1 MLIQA
6 KRDCLTLRSLS
17 RPEIDDLLK
26 RSALF
31 KESRKTSRVKPI
43 LQGKA
48 LALVFE
54 KPSLRTRVSF
64 EIAIQELGGIVTF
77 LEERQVQP
85 GRREAFLDMARTL
98 ERYVDGVALRT
109 FSHGVQERVAQ
120 AIGIPVI
127 NALSEMSHP
136 CQGLADLLT
145 IQEALGFVDGVKLA
159 FLGDGNNVAKTL
171 MEACCRYR
179 IDFRLAAPK
188 AFYPDGEFLE
198 GLKPEMVGTLTLTES
213 LEEAL
218 QGADIVYTD
227 VWVSMGKESEKDL
240 RRKIF
245 LKYQLN
251 SRTLRLAKKGAKVL
265 HCLPAIR
272 GEEITSEVLDS
283 PQAIV
288 FDQAENRLHTTKAL
302 LEFLMTERS

>member
-1 MLIQA
+1 MLTQT

-26 RSALF
+26 RSAVF
-31 KESRKTSRVKPI
+31 KESRKLSRIEPV

-64 EIAIQELGGIVTF
+64 EIAIKELGGIMTF
-77 LEERQVQP
+77 LEDRQVQP

-98 ERYVDGVALRT
+98 ERYVDGIVLRT
-109 FSHGVQERVAQ
+109 FSHGVQERLAQ
-120 AIGIPVI
+120 VIRIPVI
-127 NALSEMSHP
+127 NALSDISHP

-145 IQEALGFVDGVKLA
+145 IQEALGRVDGVKLA
-159 FLGDGNNVAKTL
+159 FLGDSNNVAKTL

-179 IDFRLAAPK
+179 IDLRLAAPK
-188 AFYPDGEFLE
+188 AYFPDGEFLE
-198 GLKPEMVGTLTLTES
+198 GLKPEMVGSITLTES

-227 VWVSMGKESEKDL
+227 VWVSMGKESERDL
-240 RRKIF
+240 RRKTF

-251 SRTLRLAKKGAKVL
+251 LRTLRLAKKEAKVM

-272 GEEITSEVLDS
+272 GEEIAPEVLDS

-302 LEFLMTERS
+302 LEFLLAERP